1 MPDLSSRGGRVMGPM
16 MPVLRPE
23 EVRTDLKLA
32 ATFRVYGKV
41 SLHNFS
47 YKGLPNPPISI
58 LDCYLGK
65 VESLVYDGMG

>member
-41 SLHNFS
+41 SLHNCS